1 MCCAL
6 LYATFPGRK
15 DVAFIKAK
23 HGKGAAQNSRHTHS
37 GGAQRATPLWKQ
49 VLLTL
54 LVLVALLALLGG
66 ALWLQILL
74 FLAVSA
80 VILALTRPLVKK
92 MAGHVQPT
100 NLDQTIGASARVTED
115 IDDAAGTG
123 AVYVKGKMW
132 TARSSSGATI
142 PIGTEVTV
150 ERIEGVKLYVTPVRA
165 EVHRG

>member
-1 MCCAL
+1 MMNWLWLGAAVVFGLIEAATAALVSVWFVGGAVAAL
-6 LYATFPGRK
+6 L
-15 DVAFIKAK
+15 V
-23 HGKGAAQNSRHTHS
+23 S
-37 GGAQRATPLWKQ
+37 
-49 VLLTL
+49 
-54 LVLVALLALLGG
+54 LLGG

-92 MAGHVQPT
+92 MVGHVQPT
-100 NLDQTIGASARVTED
+100 NLDQAIGASARVTED
-115 IDDAAGTG
+115 IDDDAGTG

-165 EVHRG
+165 EAHRG

>member
-1 MCCAL
+1 MMNWLWLGAAVVFGLIEAATAALVSVWFVGGAVAAL
-6 LYATFPGRK
+6 L
-15 DVAFIKAK
+15 
-23 HGKGAAQNSRHTHS
+23 
-37 GGAQRATPLWKQ
+37 
-49 VLLTL
+49 
-54 LVLVALLALLGG
+54 
-66 ALWLQILL
+66 
-74 FLAVSA
+74 
-80 VILALTRPLVKK
+80 
-92 MAGHVQPT
+92 AGHVQPT

-165 EVHRG
+165 ETHRG

>member
-1 MCCAL
+1 MMNWLWLGAAVVFGLIEAATAALVSVWFVGGAVAAL
-6 LYATFPGRK
+6 L
-15 DVAFIKAK
+15 V
-23 HGKGAAQNSRHTHS
+23 S
-37 GGAQRATPLWKQ
+37 
-49 VLLTL
+49 
-54 LVLVALLALLGG
+54 LLGG

-123 AVYVKGKMW
+123 AVYVK
-132 TARSSSGATI
+132 
-142 PIGTEVTV
+142 V
-150 ERIEGVKLYVTPVRA
+150 
-165 EVHRG
+165 

>member
-1 MCCAL
+1 MMNWL
-6 LYATFPGRK
+6 WL
-15 DVAFIKAK
+15 
-23 HGKGAAQNSRHTHS
+23 GAAVVFGLIEAATAALVSVWFV
-37 GGAQRATPLWKQ
+37 GGA
-49 VLLTL
+49 
-54 LVLVALLALLGG
+54 VAALRVSLLGG

-123 AVYVKGKMW
+123 AVDVKGKMW
-132 TARSSSGATI
+132 TARGATI

-165 EVHRG
+165 ETHRG

>member
-1 MCCAL
+1 MMNWLWLGAAVVFGLIEAATAALVSVWFVGGAVAAL
-6 LYATFPGRK
+6 L
-15 DVAFIKAK
+15 V
-23 HGKGAAQNSRHTHS
+23 S
-37 GGAQRATPLWKQ
+37 
-49 VLLTL
+49 
-54 LVLVALLALLGG
+54 LLGG

-115 IDDAAGTG
+115 AAGTG

-165 EVHRG
+165 ETHRG

>member
-1 MCCAL
+1 MMNWLWLGAAVVFGLIEAATAALVSVWFVGGAVAAL
-6 LYATFPGRK
+6 L
-15 DVAFIKAK
+15 V
-23 HGKGAAQNSRHTHS
+23 S
-37 GGAQRATPLWKQ
+37 
-49 VLLTL
+49 
-54 LVLVALLALLGG
+54 LLGG

-123 AVYVKGKMW
+123 RGANRGCEALCNACPCGDAPWIRKSVW
-132 TARSSSGATI
+132 RLLRS
-142 PIGTEVTV
+142 
-150 ERIEGVKLYVTPVRA
+150 ERHG
-165 EVHRG
+165 

>member
-1 MCCAL
+1 MMNWLWLGAAVVFGLIEAATAALVSVWFVGGAVAAL
-6 LYATFPGRK
+6 L
-15 DVAFIKAK
+15 V
-23 HGKGAAQNSRHTHS
+23 S
-37 GGAQRATPLWKQ
+37 
-49 VLLTL
+49 
-54 LVLVALLALLGG
+54 LLGG

-100 NLDQTIGASARVTED
+100 NLDQAIGASAR
-115 IDDAAGTG
+115 GTG

-165 EVHRG
+165 ETHRG